1 MGAITSALSG
11 DSLRFACLLSL
22 AVLSGSLALAAGC
35 ASESP
40 PVSDQVQK
48 SDDANSTLAPSP
60 TATPTAQAV
69 TFAAVGDSITVG
81 DSPDFNSGKFGPLSW
96 PSLAPPGTKFAGGW
110 AVSGATTAAMA
121 SAVKPAPAD
130 VLVVI
135 AGTNDLINGVP
146 FVESAA
152 NLQTIVTTVGAKRVV
167 VSSVPPLDVDPAAS
181 TDYNAQLQALA
192 AREGWA
198 FVDAMAGVRD
208 GEVYAEGMTADGI
221 HPTAAG
227 VKMISTALAA
237 ELLE

>member
-11 DSLRFACLLSL
+11 DSLRFARLLFM
-22 AVLSGSLALAAGC
+22 AVLSGSLALVAGC

-40 PVSDQVQK
+40 PVSGQVQK
-48 SDDANSTLAPSP
+48 SYDVNSTLAP
-60 TATPTAQAV
+60 TPTAQAV

-81 DSPDFNSGKFGPLSW
+81 DSPDFNGGKFGSLSW

-152 NLQTIVTTVGAKRVV
+152 NLQAIVTTVGAKRVV
-167 VSSVPPLDVDPAAS
+167 VSSVPPLDPDPAAS
-181 TDYNAQLQALA
+181 TDYNGQLQALA
-192 AREGWA
+192 VREGWA

-237 ELLE
+237 GILE